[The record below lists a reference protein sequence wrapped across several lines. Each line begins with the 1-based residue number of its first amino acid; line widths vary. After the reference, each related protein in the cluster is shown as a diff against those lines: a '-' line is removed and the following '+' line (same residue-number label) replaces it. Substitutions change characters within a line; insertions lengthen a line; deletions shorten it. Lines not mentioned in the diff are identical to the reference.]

1 LSGEVKDILLLDV
14 TPLSLGVETLG
25 GVMTKIISR
34 NTTIPTKKFEFFSTA
49 QDNQTSVQIHVL
61 QGEREFATDNKS
73 LGEFKLDGIPSAP
86 RNVPKIEVNFDIDV
100 NGILTVKAKDNN
112 TGVETSI
119 IIEGSSKL
127 ADSDI
132 DKMIEE
138 AEKFANEDKQRK
150 ENIQLKN
157 EADSLIYETTKKLET
172 NPNLDPNVSE
182 EIQTL
187 IKTINQN
194 IENNTFEELALNI
207 ERLTKKVQALENN
220 IPNEDGVIDIEN

>member
-1 LSGEVKDILLLDV
+1 MSGEVKDILLLDV